1 MDQSFK
7 QSCIKYIEMNPERIS
22 KCLSKLT
29 EDQVWAKPN
38 ESVNSIGNLILHVQ
52 GNMTQ
57 YILSG
62 LGGLPDI
69 RIRDEEFTSYKTH
82 SKEELINS
90 FNETIKKVVN
100 TILNIQPTSLLE
112 EYQIQGFTL
121 IGMEVIIHV
130 TEHLSYHVGQIAL
143 MTKLTTNSQ
152 VDFYENLDLNKLN
165 N

>member
-100 TILNIQPTSLLE
+100 TILNLQPTSLLE

-152 VDFYENLDLNKLN
+152 VGFYENLDLNKLN

>member
-1 MDQSFK
+1 
-7 QSCIKYIEMNPERIS
+7 MNPERIS